1 MEKNEDF
8 SKELETQYAILI
20 KAEEKRT
27 KKRVIAIFTIISLTF
42 ITSLISCLF
51 ALKSFLSTDEE
62 PTEEVKTEYYTLS
75 TVYNTSSKLSLSK
88 IGNGYSLKT
97 PKVIKV
103 TNEGT
108 TTITYSITLSSII
121 TSLVST
127 NNLVYTL
134 TKNNE
139 VVSTQSLPLTDTT
152 IISGE
157 TIEPNATNYYVI
169 KVSYVGTMETND
181 YTNYYTANLNIQSDT
196 SKINLLN

>member
-1 MEKNEDF
+1 MEKKEDF
-8 SKELETQYAILI
+8 TKELETQYAILI

-27 KKRVIAIFTIISLTF
+27 KKRVIAIFIIITLTL
-42 ITSLISCLF
+42 IVSLITCIFSLQ
-51 ALKSFLSTDEE
+51 SFLSTDKEQ
-62 PTEEVKTEYYTLS
+62 TEEIDTEYYTLS
-75 TVYNTSSKLSLSK
+75 TVYNTTSKLSLSK
-88 IGNGYSLKT
+88 IGNGYSLST

-108 TTITYSITLSSII
+108 TTITYNITLSSIV

-139 VVSTQSLPLTDTT
+139 VVATNSLPLTDTT
-152 IISGE
+152 IVSSE
-157 TIEPNATNYYVI
+157 TIEPNATNYYTI